1 MLLFYTLV
9 TLQEFFFSDKVLNV
23 FRFNSVRK
31 LNTLNF
37 WLHDWEM
44 SYDNTEALESKNS
57 DVIKFQ

>member
-37 WLHDWEM
+37 WLYDWEM